1 MNSDWDQ
8 SAMATPHSIGIVG
21 GSGALGGAIARALL
35 RKRYATAERLWI
47 SNRSGNASG
56 FEEWPGTRFTTR
68 NQELV
73 DACQVVLLS
82 VPPHLVSSL
91 GIDAENRLVISVMAG
106 ISIGQIEQQTGTQR
120 VVRAMSSPAA
130 EIGLAYSPWCASAAV
145 SDEDRD
151 WVRGLFNA
159 CGLTD
164 EVPNEDQ
171 IDLFTA
177 LTGPVPGFVAYYADC
192 MVGYAVKRGID
203 PAIADRAIRQLFHAS
218 GVVLAKSE
226 ATPGEHVHEMIAYA
240 GTTAAGLEAM
250 KPSTLAASIEQGLE
264 AAYQKTRCIG

>member
-1 MNSDWDQ
+1 MIG
-8 SAMATPHSIGIVG
+8 PHSIGIVG
-21 GSGALGGAIARALL
+21 GSGALGSAIACALL
-35 RKRYATAERLWI
+35 RNRFVTPERLWI
-47 SNRSGNASG
+47 SSRSGKISG

-73 DACQVVLLS
+73 NACQIVLLS
-82 VPPHLVSSL
+82 VPPHLASSV

-106 ISIGQIEQQTGTQR
+106 ISIEQIEQQTHAQR

-130 EIGLAYSPWCASAAV
+130 EIGLAYSPWCAGAGV

-151 WVRGLFNA
+151 WTRGLFDA

-164 EVPNEDQ
+164 EVPNERQ
-171 IDLFTA
+171 IDHFTA

-192 MVGYAVKRGID
+192 MVEYAVKHGID
-203 PAIADRAIRQLFHAS
+203 PSIADRAMRQLFHAS
-218 GVVLAKSE
+218 GVVLAKSK
-226 ATPGEHVHEMIAYA
+226 ASPGEHVREMIAYA

-250 KPSTLAASIEQGLE
+250 KASTLASSIEQGLE
-264 AAYQKTRCIG
+264 AAFQKARRIACDA

>member
-1 MNSDWDQ
+1 
-8 SAMATPHSIGIVG
+8 MATPHSIGIVG

-35 RKRYATAERLWI
+35 RERYATPERLWI

-56 FEEWPGTRFTTR
+56 LEEWPGARFTSS

-73 DACQVVLLS
+73 DACQIVLLS
-82 VPPHLVSSL
+82 VPPHLASSL

-106 ISIGQIEQQTGTQR
+106 VSIEQIEQQTGAHR

-130 EIGLAYSPWCASAAV
+130 DIGLAYSAWCVSAAV

-151 WVRGLFNA
+151 WTRGLFDA

-192 MVGYAVKRGID
+192 MVAYAVKGGIN
-203 PAIADRAIRQLFHAS
+203 PAVADRAIRQLFHAS
-218 GVVLAKSE
+218 GVLLAESE
-226 ATPGEHVHEMIAYA
+226 ASPNEHVREMLAYA
-240 GTTAAGLEAM
+240 GTTAAGLKAM
-250 KPSTLAASIEQGLE
+250 KISTLAASIEQGLD
-264 AAYQKTRCIG
+264 AAYQKARHIG